1 MGRVYPEGKGFRN
14 TRDAVTMKKS
24 ILTII
29 AAAGLGLSLGW
40 GLAAQETKTETKKD
54 WKGQEE
60 YNLFQAYQKADP
72 KGRIEALDKWK
83 AAFPAS
89 DFAEE
94 REEQYLFVYQQLNM
108 NREAFDKAAEILKT
122 RPNHFYSL
130 SAIERLIYTLPA
142 PPKPAD
148 LDTTERVSKYL
159 LENLDAVFAPAN
171 KPTDVKDT
179 DWTTYKPA
187 MKNAAQATLAWVYVQ
202 RKDHA
207 KAETE
212 LTKYLHLD
220 PTQAPTSVT
229 LGGELLAQNQD
240 HPEKLPL
247 GLYQFAHAASYD
259 GQNALPAP
267 ARKQALDYLTKTY
280 TTYHGSTEGLDKLLA
295 LAKSSPFPPEG
306 FSIESTRDIAAKKAA
321 AEEDFVKAHPDLGL
335 WQNIK
340 DSLTKDGGDAYFEM
354 NMKGTLLPGGANGV
368 QKFKGK
374 IVSMT
379 PETKPKQIVLALEQ
393 PNVPDVT
400 LQLSEALPG
409 KMEAGEELQFEGVAK
424 SYTKQP
430 FMVVFE
436 TDPDKI
442 AGWTGKNPPKSS
454 AGKAKAKA
462 KQ

>member
-1 MGRVYPEGKGFRN
+1 
-14 TRDAVTMKKS
+14 MKNP
-24 ILTII
+24 ILIVIT
-29 AAAGLGLSLGW
+29 AGGLGLSLGW
-40 GLAAQETKTETKKD
+40 GLAAQEPKKE

-72 KGRIEALDKWK
+72 KGRIDALDKWK

-108 NREAFDKAAEILKT
+108 NRQAFDKAVEILKT

-130 SAIERLIYTLPA
+130 SAVERLVYTLPP

-148 LDTTERVSKYL
+148 LDAAERVSKYL
-159 LENLDAVFAPAN
+159 LDNLDTVFVPAN
-171 KPTDVKDT
+171 KPTDVKDA

-202 RKDHA
+202 RKDHP

-212 LTKYLHLD
+212 LTKYLQLD
-220 PTQAPTSVT
+220 PTQAPTSLS
-229 LGGELLAQNQD
+229 LGGELLAQNQE

-259 GQNALPAP
+259 GPNALPAP

-280 TTYHGSTEGLDKLLA
+280 TTYHGSNEGLDKLLT
-295 LAKSSPFPPEG
+295 LAKNSPFPPEG
-306 FSIESTRDIAAKKAA
+306 FKIESARDIAAKKAA
-321 AEEDFVKAHPDLGL
+321 AEEDFAKAHPDLGL
-335 WQNIK
+335 WQAIK
-340 DSLTKDGGDAYFEM
+340 ESLLKDGGDAYFESI
-354 NMKGTLLPGGANGV
+354 KGALVPAGANGV

-400 LQLSEALPG
+400 LELSEALPG

-430 FMVVFE
+430 FMLVFE
-436 TDPDKI
+436 TEPDKI
-442 AGWTGKNPPKSS
+442 VGWTGKNPPKPS

-462 KQ
+462 KAKR

>member
-1 MGRVYPEGKGFRN
+1 MVV
-14 TRDAVTMKKS
+14 AMKNP
-24 ILTII
+24 ILIVIT
-29 AAAGLGLSLGW
+29 AGGLGLSLGW
-40 GLAAQETKTETKKD
+40 GLAAQEPKKE

-72 KGRIEALDKWK
+72 KGRIDALDKWK

-108 NREAFDKAAEILKT
+108 NRQAFDKAVEILKT

-130 SAIERLIYTLPA
+130 SAVERLVYTLPP

-148 LDTTERVSKYL
+148 LDAAERVSKYL
-159 LENLDAVFAPAN
+159 LDNLDTVFVPAN
-171 KPTDVKDT
+171 KPTDVKDA

-202 RKDHA
+202 RKDHP

-212 LTKYLHLD
+212 LTKYLQLD
-220 PTQAPTSVT
+220 PTQAPTSLS
-229 LGGELLAQNQD
+229 LGGELLAQNQE

-259 GQNALPAP
+259 GPNALPAP

-280 TTYHGSTEGLDKLLA
+280 TTYHGSNEGLDKLLT
-295 LAKSSPFPPEG
+295 LAKNSPFPPEG
-306 FSIESTRDIAAKKAA
+306 FKIESARDIAAKKAA
-321 AEEDFVKAHPDLGL
+321 AEEDFAKAHPDLGL
-335 WQNIK
+335 WQAIK
-340 DSLTKDGGDAYFEM
+340 ESLLKDGGDAYFESI
-354 NMKGTLLPGGANGV
+354 KGALVPAGANGV

-400 LQLSEALPG
+400 LELSEALPG

-430 FMVVFE
+430 FMLVFE
-436 TDPDKI
+436 TEPDKI
-442 AGWTGKNPPKSS
+442 VGWTGKNPPKPS

-462 KQ
+462 KAKR